1 MPRKSFSRSP
11 GPLARAR
18 RRAPHLEGDDKEMS
32 IALRLATRADIP
44 RLAELIA
51 RSARGLSVEEYRPE
65 QVDGALRSAFGIDS
79 QLIDDETYFV
89 AEENGEL
96 AGCGGWSFRSTLFGG
111 DARSDRDASLLDPST
126 QAAKIRAFFVEPS
139 KARRGVGSA
148 LLERC
153 ESEAR
158 ARGFAHAEL
167 MATLPGLKLYVARG
181 YVGSEMVR
189 YDLGAGESIEFV
201 PMRKDLR

>member
-1 MPRKSFSRSP
+1 MNDEQM
-11 GPLARAR
+11 G
-18 RRAPHLEGDDKEMS
+18 

-44 RLAELIA
+44 RLSALIA
-51 RSARGLSVEEYRPE
+51 RSARGLSAGEYRPE
-65 QVDGALRSAFGIDS
+65 QVDGALRGAFGIDT

-89 AEENGEL
+89 AEESGEL

-111 DARSDRDASLLDPST
+111 DARSGRDASLLDPST

-139 KARRGVGSA
+139 KARRGVGTA

-153 ESEAR
+153 ETEAR
-158 ARGFAHAEL
+158 ARGFARAEL
-167 MATLPGLKLYVARG
+167 MATLPGLKLYAARG
-181 YVGSEMVR
+181 YVGGTMVR

-201 PMRKDLR
+201 PMSKDLR

>member
-1 MPRKSFSRSP
+1 M
-11 GPLARAR
+11 G
-18 RRAPHLEGDDKEMS
+18 
-32 IALRLATRADIP
+32 ITLRLATRADLP
-44 RLAELIA
+44 RLSALIA
-51 RSARGLSVEEYRPE
+51 RSARGLSAEEYRPE
-65 QVDGALRSAFGIDS
+65 QVDGALRGAFGIDT

-89 AEENGEL
+89 AEENGEP

-111 DARSDRDASLLDPST
+111 DARSGRDSSLLDPST
-126 QAAKIRAFFVEPS
+126 QAAKIRAFFVEPT

>member
-1 MPRKSFSRSP
+1 MNT
-11 GPLARAR
+11 A
-18 RRAPHLEGDDKEMS
+18 
-32 IALRLATRADIP
+32 IALRPATRADIP
-44 RLAELIA
+44 LLSALIA
-51 RSARGLSVEEYRPE
+51 RSARGLSVDDYRPA
-65 QVDGALRSAFGIDS
+65 QVDGALRGAFGIDT

-111 DARSDRDASLLDPST
+111 DARTGRDASLLDPST

-139 KARRGVGSA
+139 KARRGVGTA

-153 ESEAR
+153 EREAR
-158 ARGFAHAEL
+158 ARGFARAEH
-167 MATLPGLKLYVARG
+167 MATLPGLKLYAARG

-201 PMRKDLR
+201 PMSKDLR

>member
-1 MPRKSFSRSP
+1 M
-11 GPLARAR
+11 
-18 RRAPHLEGDDKEMS
+18 DD
-32 IALRLATRADIP
+32 
-44 RLAELIA
+44 
-51 RSARGLSVEEYRPE
+51 YRPA
-65 QVDGALRSAFGIDS
+65 QVDGALRGAFGIDT

-111 DARSDRDASLLDPST
+111 DARTGRDASLLDPST

-139 KARRGVGSA
+139 KARRGVGTA

-153 ESEAR
+153 EREAR
-158 ARGFAHAEL
+158 EPAASRARNSWRRS
-167 MATLPGLKLYVARG
+167 PGLKLYGARG

-201 PMRKDLR
+201 PMSKDLR